1 MRTFAL
7 NKKLIEPSA
16 IGAAFKPYYAV
27 NCDKKKEGENEENK
41 QLQLQLAIK
50 LQTAAGSGVDRVRF
64 KVHMAH
70 E

>member
-7 NKKLIEPSA
+7 NKKLIKPNV
-16 IGAAFKPYYAV
+16 IGTDFKPYYAV
-27 NCDKKKEGENEENK
+27 NCDKQKEGENEEK
-41 QLQLQLAIK
+41 QLHLQLAIK
-50 LQTAAGSGVDRVRF
+50 LQTAAGSGVHRVRC